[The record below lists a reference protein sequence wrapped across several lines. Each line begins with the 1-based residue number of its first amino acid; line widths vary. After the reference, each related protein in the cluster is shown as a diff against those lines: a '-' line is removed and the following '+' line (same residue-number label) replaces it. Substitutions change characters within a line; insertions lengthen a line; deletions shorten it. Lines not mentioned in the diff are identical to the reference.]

1 VGFVG
6 FFFVGWLWLFLCI
19 LSVYLGVSYAF
30 FFFFLNKTFLT
41 YKKKRSLLCRL
52 WLAMRISFW
61 AIFLF
66 LFTYGRLIYFNNNN
80 NDEIFILSIFVNIS
94 NG

>member
-1 VGFVG
+1 
-6 FFFVGWLWLFLCI
+6 
-19 LSVYLGVSYAF
+19 
-30 FFFFLNKTFLT
+30 
-41 YKKKRSLLCRL
+41 L

>member
-41 YKKKRSLLCRL
+41 YKKKKESSL
-52 WLAMRISFW
+52 
-61 AIFLF
+61 
-66 LFTYGRLIYFNNNN
+66 
-80 NDEIFILSIFVNIS
+80 
-94 NG
+94 